1 MLAKISDETI
11 RGSDDATHVLVTTDL
26 LSVSWSEAKHVATYG

>member
-1 MLAKISDETI
+1 MLTKISDETI

-26 LSVSWSEAKHVATYG
+26 LIVSWSEAKHVATYG

>member
-11 RGSDDATHVLVTTDL
+11 RSSDDATHVLVTTDL
-26 LSVSWSEAKHVATYG
+26 LIVSWSEAKHVATYG

>member
-1 MLAKISDETI
+1 MLAKIRDETI

-26 LSVSWSEAKHVATYG
+26 LIVSWSEAKHVATYG